1 MEGVKVERR
10 LGTPEGRKVGFFV
23 GRVVEIRAEAFTVA
37 VLNVREE
44 VRLEVHTTL
53 EGLHSNAWQ
62 IPEQHELSSII
73 KNI

>member
-1 MEGVKVERR
+1 MEGVNVERR

-53 EGLHSNAWQ
+53 EGLH
-62 IPEQHELSSII
+62 
-73 KNI
+73 